1 MFMDVSF
8 FHIGTLRDME
18 TDFGVLPYPKYDEAQ
33 KEYYSRVSYYWANI
47 IPVTNTKLDMTGA
60 ILEALNCESAN
71 YVVPAY
77 YNIALKTKYS
87 RDEESAAMLDL
98 IFENRVVDLGD
109 TVLCATIRD
118 GFIAQMFKSNKRDIA
133 SQVAKKE
140 KTINKLF
147 DKMPLGD

>member
-1 MFMDVSF
+1 
-8 FHIGTLRDME
+8 
-18 TDFGVLPYPKYDEAQ
+18 
-33 KEYYSRVSYYWANI
+33 
-47 IPVTNTKLDMTGA
+47 MTGA

-77 YNIALKTKYS
+77 YDITLKTKTS

-118 GFIAQMFKSNKRDIA
+118 GFINQMFSGNKRDIV
-133 SQVAKKE
+133 SMVAKKE
-140 KTINKLF
+140 KTIQNQF
-147 DKMPLGD
+147 NKMPIEN

>member
-33 KEYYSRVSYYWANI
+33 SEYYSRVSYYWANI
-47 IPVTNTKLDMTGA
+47 VPITNAKLDMTGA

-77 YNIALKTKYS
+77 YEIALKTKYS

-118 GFIAQMFKSNKRDIA
+118 GFINQMFTKNNRDII

-140 KTINKLF
+140 KTINKQF
-147 DKMPLGD
+147 EKMPLGE